1 MDLLPKEYLP
11 IIVGMIFLLGT
22 WFVSAIEED

>member
-11 IIVGMIFLLGT
+11 IIVGMIFLLGI
-22 WFVSAIEED
+22 WFALTIEKD